1 VPGDSKAQVTRA
13 LRLATSRKPTGEEV
27 DDGLELIHGL
37 KAEAKLSDSE
47 ALQRFCLLVL
57 NLNEFLYL
65 D

>member
-1 VPGDSKAQVTRA
+1 MAARCF
-13 LRLATSRKPTGEEV
+13 LATSRKPTGEEV

-37 KAEAKLSDSE
+37 KAEAKLDDNE